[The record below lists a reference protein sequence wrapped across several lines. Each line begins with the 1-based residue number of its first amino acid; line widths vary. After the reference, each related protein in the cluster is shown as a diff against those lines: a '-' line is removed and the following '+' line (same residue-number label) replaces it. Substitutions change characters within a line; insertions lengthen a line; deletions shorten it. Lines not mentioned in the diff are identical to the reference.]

1 MYAAPRN
8 VLLQRTSRISA
19 LSCRRIL
26 RSANDG
32 VLAGFQKV
40 RATTRIV
47 AARVARCFAT
57 FAHVPYET
65 ALVQQEFELMDNYD
79 TTALIDG
86 VGFLFHG
93 TATGKRIAGRS
104 LCAGHRKPLF
114 PRSVRTPR
122 D

>member
-1 MYAAPRN
+1 MYATPRN
-8 VLLQRTSRISA
+8 VLLQRTSRIPA
-19 LSCRRIL
+19 LGCRRIL
-26 RSANDG
+26 RSASDG

-40 RATTRIV
+40 PATTRTV

-65 ALVQQEFELMDNYD
+65 AVVQQEFELMDNYD

-93 TATGKRIAGRS
+93 TATGKRIAGRP
-104 LCAGHRKPLF
+104 K
-114 PRSVRTPR
+114 VRGTFT
-122 D
+122 